1 MQELSRDK
9 YISEIKYCYEN
20 SRWEFS
26 FYAVLYL
33 LFCQFRN
40 EQIK

>member
-1 MQELSRDK
+1 MQELSRDE

-26 FYAVLYL
+26 FYAVLYSFFASL
-33 LFCQFRN
+33 ELN
-40 EQIK
+40 KLS